1 MHVLF
6 MLVGGILLV
15 VGLVTPW
22 YFLSTEEEY
31 YSMSALGGSFVD
43 KQAPESFDSLEAY
56 ISLCFAIV
64 AILFSFA
71 STKLSEVTQ
80 RKYVAVVS
88 LFTGICALMNIVY
101 IHSWLGSVFPGIPFF
116 GYGSESS
123 WGPTIGYFLTWVA
136 MALFFASTFISKG
149 LTQVPVKAED

>member
-1 MHVLF
+1 

-22 YFLSTEEEY
+22 YFLSIEEEY
-31 YSMSALGGSFVD
+31 YSMSAMGGSLPD
-43 KQAPESFDSLEAY
+43 KLAPGFFNSLGAY

-64 AILFSFA
+64 SVLFSFA
-71 STKLSEVTQ
+71 SVRFSEASQ

-101 IHSWLGSVFPGIPFF
+101 IHSWLGSIFPGAPFF
-116 GYGSESS
+116 GYSSESS
-123 WGPTIGYFLTWVA
+123 WGPTIGYFLTWAA
-136 MALFFASTFISKG
+136 MALLFVATYTSQG
-149 LTQVPVKAED
+149 LTQVPVKAERVKEQ